1 MSVFTK
7 EELESLL
14 VKTTQENEDLR
25 EENQKLL
32 LIVADATERV
42 KKANDMAEDYHRMFD
57 ELFNVIKTQYDAEF
71 KVEDIPKHLS

>member
-32 LIVADATERV
+32 LDATERV